1 MSSLGSK
8 GKFPDAIWCPIC
20 QFWLNGESDWEHHN
34 IGYKHKNRKLKT
46 GRGPTLSDCR
56 KYEPPFHPKILESL
70 GVSASLGSFE
80 MDGVRR
86 RLPRNA
92 LDKAAQRQHEFK
104 RRRRRRTCRNKFA
117 LRVAIADLEDKQPTG
132 KISQECAMCG
142 VPKAIVGKLK
152 RCSGCYM
159 TSYCSTDCQ
168 RLHWQKHKQEC
179 LQKAARLGPDILLP
193 MSTVTEHS
201 GCLQSSS
208 CQSATS
214 TVSPD
219 KSGGTESQDLWE
231 SNAKDES
238 DDDGWTLISESSMER
253 LDDILDLLPE
263 DSD

>member
-1 MSSLGSK
+1 
-8 GKFPDAIWCPIC
+8 
-20 QFWLNGESDWEHHN
+20 
-34 IGYKHKNRKLKT
+34 
-46 GRGPTLSDCR
+46 
-56 KYEPPFHPKILESL
+56 
-70 GVSASLGSFE
+70 

-86 RLPRNA
+86 RLPKNA
-92 LDKAAQRQHEFK
+92 LDNAAQRQHEFK

-117 LRVAIADLEDKQPTG
+117 LRIAIADLEDKQQTG

-168 RLHWQKHKQEC
+168 RLHRQNHKQEC

-208 CQSATS
+208 SQSATS

-219 KSGGTESQDLWE
+219 KSGGTASQDLWE
-231 SNAKDES
+231 IKAKDES
-238 DDDGWTLISESSMER
+238 DDDCWTLISESSMER
-253 LDDILDLLPE
+253 LDDILDLQPE